1 MLKLDLHTHSK
12 YSDDSRVEPSDIV
25 RLARERGLNGV
36 AVTDH
41 LSLRGGLEA
50 RALNRDPMFLVVPGI
65 EYSTPVGHVVGLF
78 LEEEPTVSLPG
89 GAPSTAYPLDAVV
102 AAIHEKGGIAV
113 LAHPFEARM
122 NLPADL
128 FRTSGLDALEGY
140 NGRADSMRNPEAN
153 RMAQDL
159 ARAQGIPMVGGSD
172 AHFHWEVAR
181 AGCEILSLGPGASA
195 EQVKE
200 AVLQGL
206 AVPFGIPAPRTASP
220 LTSLVKMRKT
230 GRCAKAPKALMRLTL
245 AAIGPAG
252 RWLENLILGPLD
264 DTGSTR

>member
-1 MLKLDLHTHSK
+1 
-12 YSDDSRVEPSDIV
+12 
-25 RLARERGLNGV
+25 
-36 AVTDH
+36 
-41 LSLRGGLEA
+41 
-50 RALNRDPMFLVVPGI
+50 MFLVVPGI

-159 ARAQGIPMVGGSD
+159 ARARVYLWWVGRRSLPLGGRKGWMRD
-172 AHFHWEVAR
+172 PVAGTR
-181 AGCEILSLGPGASA
+181 R
-195 EQVKE
+195 
-200 AVLQGL
+200 
-206 AVPFGIPAPRTASP
+206 FG
-220 LTSLVKMRKT
+220 
-230 GRCAKAPKALMRLTL
+230 
-245 AAIGPAG
+245 
-252 RWLENLILGPLD
+252 
-264 DTGSTR
+264 

>member
-78 LEEEPTVSLPG
+78 LEEEPTVSLRG

-140 NGRADSMRNPEAN
+140 NGRADSMRTQRLTGWLRISREP
-153 RMAQDL
+153 RVYL
-159 ARAQGIPMVGGSD
+159 WWVGATLTSIGS
-172 AHFHWEVAR
+172 VAR

-230 GRCAKAPKALMRLTL
+230 GRYTPRPQRRLC
-245 AAIGPAG
+245 G
-252 RWLENLILGPLD
+252 
-264 DTGSTR
+264 